1 MFIVVEGTDAS
12 GKSSLLEEVLKQLS
26 KKYPGKE
33 VNFYHKS
40 APAELSRRFVLS
52 DYVTSVEKF
61 DFSKTIAVADRW
73 HWGEIVYSTLK
84 RPETDSGD
92 GYGLLGLAG
101 WRWTELFLKS
111 RGVAQF
117 WLYQPLDVITRRLNA
132 RGDDYIQAHE
142 LKQILGFYEVAA
154 ANSAGLAGRLTPA
167 ADSLDAVSHLAS
179 HIINRAE
186 LFEEDAQALAEF
198 PEYIGQRFPM
208 VLLAGDTRNISKKY
222 GEETILPFMP
232 VDGNSGEF
240 LLTALESDRWKSM
253 GIVNI
258 NDMSSER
265 FHTLWVTLRHPR
277 IVALGRLAEKGVIR
291 AGIPEYQYTVT
302 SHPQHVRRFFNSKK
316 EEYGQ
321 AISRIATTND
331 RNDTWILR

>member
-1 MFIVVEGTDAS
+1 MFIIVEGTDAS
-12 GKSSLLEEVLKQLS
+12 GKSSLLEEVLKQLD
-26 KKYPGKE
+26 KKYPGKQ

-40 APAELSRRFVLS
+40 APAELSRRFVLN

-61 DFSKTIAVADRW
+61 NFSESIAVADRW
-73 HWGEIVYSTLK
+73 HWGEIVYSAVK
-84 RPETDSGD
+84 RPETGTGD
-92 GYGLLGLAG
+92 GYGLLGKAG
-101 WRWTELFLKS
+101 WRWTELFLQS

-132 RGDDYIQAHE
+132 RGDDYIKASE
-142 LKQILGFYEVAA
+142 LEQILGLYEVAA
-154 ANSAGLAGRLTPA
+154 ANSAGLAGRLTPSP
-167 ADSLDAVSHLAS
+167 DSLDAISHLAS
-179 HIINRAE
+179 HVINRAE
-186 LFEEDAQALAEF
+186 SFQEDTQELVKF
-198 PEYIGQRFPM
+198 PEYIGQRFPR
-208 VLLAGDTRNISKKY
+208 VLLVGDTRNITKKY

-240 LLTALESDRWKSM
+240 LLTALQSDKWKTI
-253 GIVNI
+253 GIANI
-258 NDMSSER
+258 NDMSPER
-265 FHTLWVTLRHPR
+265 FHALWALLRRPP
-277 IVALGRLAEKGVIR
+277 IVALGRLAEKGLMR

-321 AISRIATTND
+321 AISRIATTKD

>member
-84 RPETDSGD
+84 RPESGSGD
-92 GYGLLGLAG
+92 GYGLLGVAG
-101 WRWTELFLKS
+101 WRWTELFLQS

-132 RGDDYIQAHE
+132 RGDDYVLASE
-142 LKQILGFYEVAA
+142 LGQILDLYENAALSCAELSARVA
-154 ANSAGLAGRLTPA
+154 PD
-167 ADSLDAVSHLAS
+167 ADSLSELPILAGQIIAKAEQVQNDAK
-179 HIINRAE
+179 
-186 LFEEDAQALAEF
+186 ALTQF
-198 PEYIGQRFPM
+198 PEYIGPRRPR
-208 VLLAGDTRNISKKY
+208 VLLVGDKRNITKKH

-232 VDGNSGEF
+232 VDGNSGEY
-240 LLTALESDRWKSM
+240 LLTALQNPDWKQM
-253 GIVNI
+253 GIVNA
-258 NDMSSER
+258 NDTNSHE
-265 FHTLWVTLRHPR
+265 FDELWYTLGRPA
-277 IVALGRLAEKGVIR
+277 IVVLGRLAERSVR
-291 AGIPEYQYTVT
+291 AYGIPEERYVVV
-302 SHPQHVRRFFNSKK
+302 SHPQHVRRFFNSRK

-321 AISRIATTND
+321 AISRLAETKD
-331 RNDTWILR
+331 KGDQWILR

>member
-1 MFIVVEGTDAS
+1 MFIIVEGTDAS

-26 KKYPGKE
+26 KKYPDTK

-40 APAELSRRFVLS
+40 APAELSRRFVLN
-52 DYVTSVEKF
+52 DYVTSVEKL

-84 RPETDSGD
+84 RPETGTGD
-92 GYGLLGLAG
+92 GYGLLGKAG
-101 WRWTELFLKS
+101 WRWTELFLQS

-132 RGDDYIQAHE
+132 RGDDYIQANE
-142 LKQILGFYEVAA
+142 LEEILEMYHLAA
-154 ANSAGLAGRLTPA
+154 ANSAGLAGRLTPG
-167 ADSLDAVSHLAS
+167 ADSLDAIGHLAT
-179 HIINRAE
+179 HIINVAE
-186 LFEEDAQALAEF
+186 AIEDETRELAKF
-198 PEYIGQRFPM
+198 PEYIGQRYPRT
-208 VLLAGDTRNISKKY
+208 LLVGDTRNITKKY

-232 VDGNSGEF
+232 VDGNSGEY
-240 LLTALESDRWKSM
+240 LLTALESEKWKTM

-258 NDMSSER
+258 NDMSPER
-265 FHTLWVTLRHPR
+265 FHALWAMLRRPP
-277 IVALGRLAEKGVIR
+277 IVALGRLAEKGLIR

-321 AISRIATTND
+321 AISRFATTKD
-331 RNDTWILR
+331 RTDPWILR

>member
-1 MFIVVEGTDAS
+1 MFIIIEGTDAS

-40 APAELSRRFVLS
+40 APAELSRRFVIS

-84 RPETDSGD
+84 RPESGSGD

-117 WLYQPLDVITRRLNA
+117 WLYQPLDVITRRLNS
-132 RGDDYIQAHE
+132 RGDDYVLASE
-142 LKQILGFYEVAA
+142 LGQILDLYENAA
-154 ANSAGLAGRLTPA
+154 ASCAGLAARIAPD
-167 ADSLDAVSHLAS
+167 ADSLEKVPELATQV
-179 HIINRAE
+179 INAAE
-186 LFEEDAQALAEF
+186 QIQEEARQLAMF
-198 PEYIGQRFPM
+198 PEYIGPRRPRI
-208 VLLAGDTRNISKKY
+208 LLVGDKRNISKKY

-232 VDGNSGEF
+232 VDGNSGEYLF
-240 LLTALESDRWKSM
+240 NALQDPDWKQM
-253 GIVNI
+253 GIVNA
-258 NDMSSER
+258 NDTNSHE
-265 FHTLWVTLRHPR
+265 FDELWYTLGRPM
-277 IVALGRLAEKGVIR
+277 IVVLGRLAERVIR
-291 AGIPEYQYTVT
+291 AYGIHEDRYVVL
-302 SHPQHVRRFFNSKK
+302 SHPQHVRRFFNSRR

-321 AISRIATTND
+321 AISRLAQTKD
-331 RNDTWILR
+331 KEDPWILR

>member
-12 GKSSLLEEVLKQLS
+12 GKSTLVSEIQKQLTTKFP
-26 KKYPGKE
+26 KKE
-33 VNFYHKS
+33 IEFYHKS
-40 APAELSRRFVLS
+40 KPEELTRRWVLQ
-52 DYVTSVEKF
+52 DYVTSIEKI
-61 DFSKTIAVADRW
+61 DWSKRIAVADRW
-73 HWGEIVYSTLK
+73 HWGEVTYAAVK
-84 RPETDSGD
+84 RPETGTGD
-92 GYGLLGLAG
+92 GYGLLGRAG

-117 WLYQPLDVITRRLNA
+117 WLYQPLDVIIRRLSA
-132 RGDDYIQAHE
+132 RGDDYVQVHE
-142 LKQILGFYEVAA
+142 LEEILRFYEVAA
-154 ANSAGLAGRLTPA
+154 ANSAGLAGRLTPSP
-167 ADSLDAVSHLAS
+167 DSLDAISHLAS
-179 HIINRAE
+179 HVIGRAE
-186 LFEEDAQALAEF
+186 LFEEDAKALAEF
-198 PEYIGQRFPM
+198 PEYVGQRFPL

-265 FHTLWVTLRHPR
+265 FYALWATLRHPR
-277 IVALGRLAEKGVIR
+277 IVVLGRLAEKGVIR

-321 AISRIATTND
+321 AISRMATTND
-331 RNDTWILR
+331 RKDTWILR